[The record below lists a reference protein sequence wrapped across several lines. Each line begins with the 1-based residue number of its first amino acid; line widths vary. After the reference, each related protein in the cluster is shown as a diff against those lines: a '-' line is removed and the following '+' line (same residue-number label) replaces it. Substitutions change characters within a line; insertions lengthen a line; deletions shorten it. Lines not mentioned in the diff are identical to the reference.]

1 MISVN
6 TYSAYL
12 RTITWK
18 ATTTTNLKGGTCQP
32 KMRNAVQRPFVSVRV
47 GGQLDRMLESGRT
60 GVMTGD
66 SAESSEPVRSSVSRV
81 D

>member
-6 TYSAYL
+6 IYSAYL
-12 RTITWK
+12 HTITGK
-18 ATTTTNLKGGTCQP
+18 ETTTTNLKGGTCQP
-32 KMRNAVQRPFVSVRV
+32 KMWNAVQRPFVSVRV

-60 GVMTGD
+60 GVMTGN
-66 SAESSEPVRSSVSRV
+66 SVESSEPVRSSVSRV

>member
-1 MISVN
+1 M
-6 TYSAYL
+6 
-12 RTITWK
+12 
-18 ATTTTNLKGGTCQP
+18 
-32 KMRNAVQRPFVSVRV
+32 SVRV